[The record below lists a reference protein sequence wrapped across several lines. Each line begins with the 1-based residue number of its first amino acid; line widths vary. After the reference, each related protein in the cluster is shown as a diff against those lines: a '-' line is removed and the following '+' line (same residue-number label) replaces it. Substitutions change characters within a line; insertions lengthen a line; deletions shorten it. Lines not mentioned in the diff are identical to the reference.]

1 MQQIT
6 VPTLAAMEETRSL
19 EPMDRLIGALDRT
32 LRTLASP
39 PRSQRSRPRPPEQAT
54 PLTTQE
60 ASESAALM
68 RVNHVGEVCAQALY
82 TAQALT
88 SRSAAVAAQLQ
99 AAAQEEIDHL
109 AWTSERIAELGGRP
123 SLLLPLW
130 WGGAFG
136 LGLAAGLA
144 GDDWSLGF
152 VVETERQVEAHLAS
166 HLERLPLADTPSR
179 AIVAQMKI
187 DEAAHAE
194 LAAAQGARALPKPL
208 KLLMRGAAKL
218 MTSTA
223 HHV

>member
-1 MQQIT
+1 MD
-6 VPTLAAMEETRSL
+6 ETRR
-19 EPMDRLIGALDRT
+19 PQPIDRLIGALDRS
-32 LRTLASP
+32 LRTLVTP
-39 PRSQRSRPRPPEQAT
+39 PRSQRSRPQ
-54 PLTTQE
+54 PLTLTAPLSDLE
-60 ASESAALM
+60 ARESAALM

-88 SRSAAVAAQLQ
+88 SRSPAVAAQLQ

-109 AWTSERIAELGGRP
+109 AWTQERIHELGGRP

-136 LGLAAGLA
+136 LGLVAGLA

-166 HLERLPLADTPSR
+166 HLERLPTADTASR
-179 AIVAQMKI
+179 AIVEQMKF

-194 LAAAQGARALPKPL
+194 LAASHGARTLPEPL

-218 MTSTA
+218 MTATA

>member
-1 MQQIT
+1 MQQ
-6 VPTLAAMEETRSL
+6 VRLPTLSGMDDTRQL
-19 EPMDRLIGALDRT
+19 LHLDRLIGAFDGA
-32 LRTLASP
+32 LRTLAAP
-39 PRSQRSRPRPPEQAT
+39 ARAQRSKPQPSFQGGELA
-54 PLTTQE
+54 E
-60 ASESAALM
+60 ADARLSAALM

-82 TAQALT
+82 AAQALT
-88 SRSAAVAAQLQ
+88 SRSPLVAAQLQ
-99 AAAQEEIDHL
+99 EAAQEEIDHL
-109 AWTSERIAELGGRP
+109 AWTQERIAELGGRP

-144 GDDWSLGF
+144 GDEWSLGF

-166 HLERLPLADTPSR
+166 HLERLPPEDTASR
-179 AIVAQMKI
+179 AIVEQMKA

-194 LAAAQGARALPKPL
+194 LALSQGARLLPEPM

-218 MTSTA
+218 MTATA

>member
-6 VPTLAAMEETRSL
+6 VPTLVAMEETRRL

-39 PRSQRSRPRPPEQAT
+39 PRSQRSRPRPPVQAT
-54 PLTTQE
+54 PLTAQE

-109 AWTSERIAELGGRP
+109 AWTQQRIDELGGRT

-130 WGGAFG
+130 WSGAFG

-166 HLERLPLADTPSR
+166 HLERLPLADTASR
-179 AIVAQMKI
+179 AIVEQMKI

-194 LAAAQGARALPKPL
+194 LAAAQGAKPLPEPL

-223 HHV
+223 HHI